1 MKYNLLLSLSHV
13 KLSLCKKRLYL
24 NQENRTSNIH
34 SGEVGSVSYDIF
46 GSPYQKSGSFLA
58 TDSLDFGYLGK
69 PYNADTELYDY
80 GFRDYSPEIAR
91 FTTVDPIR
99 DGRNWFCYVVND
111 PVNYVDLWGLCGS
124 DGKRLTDEQLATAK
138 FFLGESINGTPIN
151 YDDINIYNY
160 AVDAETLR
168 KLAESTD
175 LSEEK
180 KEETINNLQD
190 PTRGTSLP
198 GGNIYLPGNTIND
211 EKRLVHEIYHQVQ
224 YDSDPNTLKKVIDEQ
239 INYSTT
245 DPYDYET
252 NNTGQ
257 INTLS
262 DITTVEGQAQYIED
276 FVENYQNDVLEGKF
290 SNETT
295 TYANVLKK
303 SGFSSQAVNE
313 VLNPKES

>member
-1 MKYNLLLSLSHV
+1 MQEKTL
-13 KLSLCKKRLYL
+13 L
-24 NQENRTSNIH
+24 NQTNSTSNIH
-34 SGEVGSVSYDIF
+34 SSEFGAISYDIF

-58 TDSLDFGYLGK
+58 DDSLDFGYLCK

-91 FTTVDPIR
+91 FTSVDPIR
-99 DGRNWFCYVVND
+99 DGRNWYCYVVND

-124 DGKRLTDEQLATAK
+124 DGKKLTDEQLATAK

-151 YDDINIYNY
+151 YDDIKIYYY

-168 KLAESTD
+168 KLAENID
-175 LSEEK
+175 LPEES
-180 KEETINNLQD
+180 KEETINNLQN

-198 GGNIYLPGNTIND
+198 GGNIYMPGNTIND
-211 EKRLVHEIYHQVQ
+211 EARLVYEIYHQVQ

-239 INYSTT
+239 INYSKT

-257 INTLS
+257 INSLS

-276 FVENYQNDVLEGKF
+276 FVIKYQDDYLLGSFSPHTVNMATVLNNSGIN
-290 SNETT
+290 SN
-295 TYANVLKK
+295 
-303 SGFSSQAVNE
+303 AVNS
-313 VLNPKES
+313 VLNTQQEKD

>member
-1 MKYNLLLSLSHV
+1 MQEKTL
-13 KLSLCKKRLYL
+13 L
-24 NQENRTSNIH
+24 NQANSTSNIH
-34 SGEVGSVSYDIF
+34 SSEFGSVSYDIF
-46 GSPYQKSGSFLA
+46 GSPYQKTGSFLA
-58 TDSLDFGYLGK
+58 NDSLDFGYLGK

-99 DGRNWFCYVVND
+99 DGRNWYSYVVND

-124 DGKRLTDEQLATAK
+124 DGKKLTDEQLATAK

-151 YDDINIYNY
+151 YDDIKIYYY
-160 AVDAETLR
+160 APDAETLR

-175 LSEEK
+175 LSEER
-180 KEETINNLQD
+180 KEEIINDLQN

-211 EKRLVHEIYHQVQ
+211 EARLVHEIYHQVQ

-257 INTLS
+257 INSLS

-276 FVENYQNDVLEGKF
+276 FVIKYQDDYLLGSFSPYTVNMATVLNNSGIN
-290 SNETT
+290 SN
-295 TYANVLKK
+295 
-303 SGFSSQAVNE
+303 AVNS
-313 VLNPKES
+313 VLNTQQEKN

>member
-1 MKYNLLLSLSHV
+1 M
-13 KLSLCKKRLYL
+13 
-24 NQENRTSNIH
+24 QEKTLIKPRNSTSNIH
-34 SGEVGSVSYDIF
+34 SSEFGSVSYDIF
-46 GSPYQKSGSFLA
+46 GSPYQKTGSFLA
-58 TDSLDFGYLGK
+58 NDSLDFGYLGK
-69 PYNADTELYDY
+69 PYNDDTGLYDY

-91 FTTVDPIR
+91 FTSVDPIR
-99 DGRNWFCYVVND
+99 DGRNWFSYVVND
-111 PVNYVDLWGLCGS
+111 PVNYVDFWGLCGS
-124 DGKRLTDEQLATAK
+124 DGKKLTDEQLATAK

-151 YDDINIYNY
+151 YDDIKIYYY
-160 AVDAETLR
+160 APDAETLR

-175 LSEEK
+175 LSEER
-180 KEETINNLQD
+180 KEEIINDLQN

-211 EKRLVHEIYHQVQ
+211 VKRLVHEIYHQVQ

-257 INTLS
+257 INSLS

-276 FVENYQNDVLEGKF
+276 FVENYLKDSSKKNIFTNDKKKW
-290 SNETT
+290 
-295 TYANVLKK
+295 LKSLK
-303 SGFSSQAVNE
+303 ILGYQVMQ
-313 VLNPKES
+313 

>member
-1 MKYNLLLSLSHV
+1 MQEKTL
-13 KLSLCKKRLYL
+13 L
-24 NQENRTSNIH
+24 NQTNSTSNIH
-34 SGEVGSVSYDIF
+34 SSEFGAISYDIF

-58 TDSLDFGYLGK
+58 DDSLDFGYLCK

-91 FTTVDPIR
+91 FTSVDPIR
-99 DGRNWFCYVVND
+99 DGRNWYCYVVND

-124 DGKRLTDEQLATAK
+124 DGKKLTDEQLATAK

-151 YDDINIYNY
+151 YDDIKIYYY

-168 KLAESTD
+168 KLAENID
-175 LSEEK
+175 LPEES
-180 KEETINNLQD
+180 KEETINNLQN

-198 GGNIYLPGNTIND
+198 GGNIYMPGNTIND
-211 EKRLVHEIYHQVQ
+211 EARLVYEIYHQVQ

-239 INYSTT
+239 INYSKT

-257 INTLS
+257 INSLS

-276 FVENYQNDVLEGKF
+276 FVIKYQDDYLLGSFSPHTVNMATVLNNSGLN
-290 SNETT
+290 SN
-295 TYANVLKK
+295 
-303 SGFSSQAVNE
+303 AVNS
-313 VLNPKES
+313 VLNTQQEKD